1 MKWFLPALVVCS
13 TAAGACAGTLPRE
26 SSTAALHRDLERLVE
41 LTSTEGWTVDRIEVE
56 ETLPDALTSVCRTTP
71 ETRTRLVTWLDS
83 QIELKGG
90 SPQAVYE
97 AKGRDLDSVETL
109 LSLTRIRMVLVRSIE
124 AADADCPFWIHPK
137 QQFKGRQILDDRWLL
152 SVGGGGK
159 GIVVSQAG
167 DADLNFGGAGRI
179 LVGRAF
185 GAHATILTGMELGGS
200 AAFPK
205 TEDGGREDIA
215 FAVDVVAPIVYR
227 HRRVNSYWEVEAG
240 YVAHIEENKD
250 DVTHG
255 GHLGVSVGASGARR
269 RWLFPGAA
277 FGISYE
283 QIRQDDTLH
292 VLKMGFRVALDLAP

>member
-1 MKWFLPALVVCS
+1 MKWLLPALALC
-13 TAAGACAGTLPRE
+13 TAVGACASALPRE

-41 LTSTEGWTVDRIEVE
+41 LTNTEGWTIDRIEVE

-71 ETRTRLVTWLDS
+71 ETRNRLLAWLNGEIDAR
-83 QIELKGG
+83 G
-90 SPQAVYE
+90 SSPKAMYE
-97 AKGRDLDSVETL
+97 AKGKDLDSIETL

-124 AADADCPFWIHPK
+124 AADADCPFWVHPTENFSG
-137 QQFKGRQILDDRWLL
+137 QQILDGRWLL

-185 GAHATILTGMELGGS
+185 GAHATLLTGMELGGS

-205 TEDGGREDIA
+205 NEDGGREDIA
-215 FAVDVVAPIVYR
+215 FAVDAVVPIVYR

-240 YVAHIEENKD
+240 YVAHIEENTND
-250 DVTHG
+250 AAHG

-283 QIRQDDTLH
+283 QIQQGDTLH
-292 VLKMGFRVALDLAP
+292 VLKMGFRVALDIAP